1 MQKLMILSG
10 GIDRISNALGSMCD
24 WLLLFS
30 VLISSGN
37 AAIRYLFSVSSNGW
51 LEIQWYMFGA
61 IVFLGASKTLRKNEH
76 VRVDLLY
83 ASLSRNARLWVDIVG
98 FVIFFLP
105 AIFCLFMLSLPF
117 FANSFTSAESSS
129 NAGGLLLWPIKLV
142 LPVGFGLLLLQGISE
157 LIKRIAALDGA
168 GDFDPSYQKPLQ

>member
-1 MQKLMILSG
+1 MVV
-10 GIDRISNALGSMCD
+10 AVLGSNQFGKRGDPLSVQCLVERMARNPVVHVRCD
-24 WLLLFS
+24 
-30 VLISSGN
+30 
-37 AAIRYLFSVSSNGW
+37 
-51 LEIQWYMFGA
+51 
-61 IVFLGASKTLRKNEH
+61 SKTLRKNEH

-157 LIKRIAALDGA
+157 LIKRIAALNGA